1 LATDYRIIPFRGEF
15 FALAPEKRNLI
26 QRHIYPIPDPALP
39 FVGIHLTRMIDG
51 GISVGPNAVLALARE
66 GYDKP
71 AFSLRDCSETLAFPG
86 FWRMSAKYWRAGL
99 QELGSSWVRR
109 AYLQRVRQY
118 CPALSLGDLR
128 PHPAGIRAQA
138 VRADG
143 SFVHDFLF
151 AGGARTL
158 HVCNAPSPA
167 ATSAIP
173 IGRHLVSLVQDKL
186 RL

>member
-1 LATDYRIIPFRGEF
+1 MDYRIVPFRGEF

-39 FVGIHLTRMIDG
+39 FVGIHLTRLIDG
-51 GISVGPNAVLALARE
+51 GISIGPNAVLALARE
-66 GYDKP
+66 GYGKP
-71 AFSLRDCSETLAFPG
+71 AFSLRDFSETLMFPG
-86 FWRMSAKYWRAGL
+86 FWRLSAKYWRAGL
-99 QELGSSWVRR
+99 RELGSSWNRS
-109 AYLQRVRQY
+109 AYLERVRQY
-118 CPALSLGDLR
+118 CPALGPADLR

-143 SFVHDFLF
+143 TFIHDFLF
-151 AGGARTL
+151 AGGSRTL

-173 IGRHLVSLVQDKL
+173 IGRHLVSLIQGKL
-186 RL
+186 QL